1 MKQNV
6 KALEET
12 MAKIRRCSPEVID
25 SLSNHGDQLNT
36 KLLFSTSNL
45 QCHWRIKWLLLILSV
60 ENCHSCACNSLGKVF
75 LRLFFYYL
83 FQRTDVLTELER
95 SKRVFLQEST
105 NCARHMAWVSI
116 LIFTEVCA
124 VKCKAP
130 RAGKK
135 SCEQVTLLIVESGAK
150 GSSQWLSKVLKSYA
164 NHEGKTTK

>member
-12 MAKIRRCSPEVID
+12 MAKIRRCSAEVID
-25 SLSNHGDQLNT
+25 SLSNHDDQLNT

-45 QCHWRIKWLLLILSV
+45 QCDWRIKWLLLILSV
-60 ENCHSCACNSLGKVF
+60 ENYHSCAYNSLGKCF
-75 LRLFFYYL
+75 LRLFFYYFL
-83 FQRTDVLTELER
+83 LQRTDVLTELER

-130 RAGKK
+130 SAGKGLWTGHIRYRRK
-135 SCEQVTLLIVESGAK
+135 WRERS
-150 GSSQWLSKVLKSYA
+150 
-164 NHEGKTTK
+164 